1 MVKHAVE
8 ANFDGLVGPTHNYA
22 GLSWGNVAS
31 KSNVNAVANPREAAL
46 QGLAKMKRLADRG
59 YVQGI
64 LPPHER
70 PHIPTLRALGFE
82 GNERQILE
90 AVAKADPAILA
101 AVSSASCMWTANA
114 ATVSPSADTA
124 DHRVHF
130 TPANLSAK
138 FHRSIEH
145 QVTGRSLKAIFGD
158 ESYFAH
164 HPALPSVS
172 HFGDEGAANHTRLCS
187 RYGEPGVEL
196 FVYGQVAF
204 NESAPAP
211 SKYPARQ
218 TLEAS
223 RAIARLH
230 GLTDRHAVFAQQNP
244 AAIDAGVFHNDV
256 IAVGNGN
263 CLFYHEQAFLEE
275 ARVLADIQERLTGA
289 ELEAVRVSSAQV
301 PIEDAVASY
310 LFNSQLLNTADGM
323 LLAVPG
329 ECREVASVSRY
340 LDELVKADTPITAV
354 EVFDVKQSMR
364 NGGGP
369 ACLRL
374 RVVLNDAEL
383 HAINRG
389 VILTDA
395 LYERLTSWVEAH
407 YRDQLSQQD
416 LADPMLLEEVRKAL
430 DELTGIL
437 GLGSIYDFQL

>member
-31 KSNVNAVANPREAAL
+31 KSNVNAVANPKEAAL

-90 AVAKADPAILA
+90 AVAKADPSILA

-211 SKYPARQ
+211 GKYPARQ

-275 ARVLADIQERLTGA
+275 ARVLADIQERLIGA

-354 EVFDVKQSMR
+354 EVFGVKQSMR

-374 RVVLNDAEL
+374 RVALNDDEL

>member
-1 MVKHAVE
+1 
-8 ANFDGLVGPTHNYA
+8 
-22 GLSWGNVAS
+22 
-31 KSNVNAVANPREAAL
+31 
-46 QGLAKMKRLADRG
+46 
-59 YVQGI
+59 
-64 LPPHER
+64 
-70 PHIPTLRALGFE
+70 
-82 GNERQILE
+82 
-90 AVAKADPAILA
+90 
-101 AVSSASCMWTANA
+101 
-114 ATVSPSADTA
+114 
-124 DHRVHF
+124 
-130 TPANLSAK
+130 
-138 FHRSIEH
+138 
-145 QVTGRSLKAIFGD
+145 
-158 ESYFAH
+158 
-164 HPALPSVS
+164 
-172 HFGDEGAANHTRLCS
+172 
-187 RYGEPGVEL
+187 
-196 FVYGQVAF
+196 VYGQVAF

-211 SKYPARQ
+211 GKYPARQ

-230 GLTDRHAVFAQQNP
+230 GLTDHRAVFAQQNP

-275 ARVLADIQERLTGA
+275 ARVLADIQERLIGA

-374 RVVLNDAEL
+374 RVVLNDDEL

>member
-1 MVKHAVE
+1 MVMHAVE

-22 GLSWGNVAS
+22 GLSWGNIASKANVNVAS
-31 KSNVNAVANPREAAL
+31 NPKEAAL

-59 YVQGI
+59 YVQGV

-70 PHIPTLRALGFE
+70 PHIPSLRRLGFE
-82 GNERQILE
+82 GNDRQVLE
-90 AVAKADPAILA
+90 QAASTAPAILA
-101 AVSSASCMWTANA
+101 AVSSASAMWTANA
-114 ATVSPSADTA
+114 ATVSASADTA

-130 TPANLSAK
+130 TPANLCAK

-145 QVTGRSLKAIFGD
+145 PVTARALKAIFTD
-158 ESYFAH
+158 ESCFAH
-164 HPALPSVS
+164 HPALPSVA
-172 HFGDEGAANHTRLCS
+172 HFGDEGAANHTRLS
-187 RYGEPGVEL
+187 RGHGEPGVEL
-196 FVYGQVAF
+196 FVYGKSAF
-204 NESAPAP
+204 NAEAPAP
-211 SKYPARQ
+211 ARYPARQ

-223 RAIARLH
+223 QAVARLH

-263 CLFYHEQAFLEE
+263 VLFYHEQAFMEE
-275 ARVLADIQERLTGA
+275 ERVLADIQKRLPGA
-289 ELEAVRVSSAQV
+289 KLEAVRVGSEEV
-301 PIEDAVASY
+301 PLQDAVASY
-310 LFNSQLLNTADGM
+310 LFNSQLLNTPDGM

-329 ECREVASVSRY
+329 ECREIESVSRY
-340 LDELVKADTPITAV
+340 LDDLLRQDSPITSV

-374 RVVLNDAEL
+374 RVPLTDEEL
-383 HAINRG
+383 KAMNRG

-395 LYERLTSWVEAH
+395 LYERLVTWVEAH
-407 YRDQLSQQD
+407 YRDELTQED
-416 LADPMLLEEVRKAL
+416 LADPMLLDDNRKAL